1 MVEFETSKIYKDHP
15 LIDVMISMCNSLFYI
30 LSSNLHLKRQSIS
43 MEKYY

>member
-1 MVEFETSKIYKDHP
+1 MVEFETGKICKDHT
-15 LIDVMISMCNSLFYI
+15 LIDVMISVCNSLFYI

>member
-1 MVEFETSKIYKDHP
+1 MVEFEISKMYKDHT